1 MTNIE
6 VLIEKLSAA
15 GSLKQQEH
23 LSAMISL
30 AKFIMDSGP
39 IVATQKLAK
48 KYIEMKGLTE
58 SGRIESSRLLDMM
71 SKHLNVAQIYIEGRG
86 YIVENNGIG
95 DVLKLMNSV
104 QNIGKMDQTI
114 VNEKV
119 KQVVGGDYDI
129 ILQYL
134 DSKRD
139 RDTLKAILTK
149 LTSANFMANVANV
162 QDRRSFQRA
171 KDQVTLNLQLFEE
184 MRTTVEETEESKLT
198 GEAKRRKK
206 YRMLQKMKLERL
218 RHVFKGRGRH
228 LKCEEFPD
236 LAGILEFAFGEEDRV
251 ARAGGGLESHPRL
264 IDTVLYR
271 AADSNTIMRHARET
285 ILALAPEGFNISLSS
300 WFKECLP
307 FTSQAP
313 AYWSRAVRCKF
324 TLVHPKR
331 KSYNGLRSFASQ
343 KHHGRLERR
352 KS

>member
-71 SKHLNVAQIYIEGRG
+71 SKHLNVAQIYIEGRA

-104 QNIGKMDQTI
+104 QNIGKMDQKI

-184 MRTTVEETEESKLT
+184 MRTSVEETEESTLT

-228 LKCEEFPD
+228 LKCRIL
-236 LAGILEFAFGEEDRV
+236 LASLNLLLARKIELLE
-251 ARAGGGLESHPRL
+251 
-264 IDTVLYR
+264 
-271 AADSNTIMRHARET
+271 
-285 ILALAPEGFNISLSS
+285 PE
-300 WFKECLP
+300 
-307 FTSQAP
+307 
-313 AYWSRAVRCKF
+313 VD
-324 TLVHPKR
+324 
-331 KSYNGLRSFASQ
+331 
-343 KHHGRLERR
+343 
-352 KS
+352 